1 MDDAHSTLNFLE
13 EGNQIRTKKSCAKYR
28 VGFKNPMKEARH
40 GISTCKK
47 LLKVLNILKDRLAFF
62 YQHFNVRHYF
72 EVVW

>member
-1 MDDAHSTLNFLE
+1 

-47 LLKVLNILKDRLAFF
+47 LLKWFGEGEKYVKASSLSNGQQDCSMLKKVCNFDKSQSLS
-62 YQHFNVRHYF
+62 V
-72 EVVW
+72 